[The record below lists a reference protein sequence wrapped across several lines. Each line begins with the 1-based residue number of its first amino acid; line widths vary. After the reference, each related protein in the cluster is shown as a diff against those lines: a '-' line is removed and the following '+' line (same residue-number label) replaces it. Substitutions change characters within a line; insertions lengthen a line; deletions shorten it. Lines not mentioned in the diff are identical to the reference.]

1 MFIHLRPLVHIEN
14 ISLPCSSRQNLKR
27 GNKLRISKIAKVASL
42 ALAFGLVT
50 GSPAYAVDLQ
60 GSGASFPAL
69 LIEACKAGFANSGG
83 NTFVYASSSS
93 GTGQANSDKS
103 IGDFWMSDG
112 AYTAS
117 TKRSTLIHVPL
128 VAAPIAILHN
138 LPSKTTLQ
146 LSATTIA
153 GIFGGTIT
161 RWNDPAIVADN
172 NRSTTKTIYRLDKNG
187 NPRKDAKGNPVV
199 LRTQIITG
207 HYTLPNKPI
216 KVVYRSDSSGTSE
229 NFTSYLNKS
238 AAAVWPKAK
247 NKVFKDAFPGDINSI
262 ANLGRVVGA
271 ASSTG
276 VAQLAGKTAYSIT
289 YAEVN
294 YATANN
300 LKIANV
306 INPAGSSV
314 APDSTGVGAF
324 LASATQGANG
334 FLTYDYATKEKGAY
348 PLGIVS
354 YLLADTAYPDKAKAT
369 AVKAFANYILGTKC
383 SKDVGGDLGFSVID
397 GDLLK
402 KSLAQVAKI
411 G

>member
-1 MFIHLRPLVHIEN
+1 M
-14 ISLPCSSRQNLKR
+14 
-27 GNKLRISKIAKVASL
+27 RISKLAKVASL

-50 GSPAYAVDLQ
+50 GTPAHAVDLQ

-69 LIEACKAGFANSGG
+69 LIEGCKAGFAASSAH
-83 NTFVYASSSS
+83 TYVYASSSS

-117 TKRSTLIHVPL
+117 TKRASLIHVPL

-138 LPSKTTLQ
+138 LPSKTTLS
-146 LSATTIA
+146 LSAATVA

-172 NRSTTKTIYRLDKNG
+172 NRTTTKVFYKLDKNG
-187 NPRKDAKGNPVV
+187 NPAKDSKGNPVV
-199 LRTQIITG
+199 LRTQNITQR
-207 HYTLPNKPI
+207 YTLPDKPI

-238 AAAVWPKAK
+238 ASAVWPKAK
-247 NKVFKDAFPGDINSI
+247 NKVFKDAFPGNINDT

-294 YATANN
+294 YATANKLKVAN
-300 LKIANV
+300 LINV
-306 INPAGSSV
+306 AGSSV

-324 LASATQGANG
+324 LASATQDANG

-354 YLLADTAYPDKAKAT
+354 YLLADTKYPDATKAA
-369 AVKAFANYILGTKC
+369 AVKAFANYILSTKC
-383 SKDVGGDLGFSVID
+383 TKDVGAALGFSVID
-397 GDLLK
+397 GELLK